1 LSSGPSRRDLLIGG
15 GALSALLLP
24 GVSRAAGS
32 RRNLVVV
39 FAQGGWDVT
48 YAFDPKIGVPGI
60 QGPET
65 HTNFGDVDDVNAV
78 QTFHG
83 IPIVANAARRPAVS
97 AFFEKWGAQT
107 CVVNGIATQSIAHEA
122 CRARILTGTADRR
135 NPDLAAITGGID
147 SADLPVGYVDLSG
160 YSHVGDLGASSGRV
174 GYYGQINTLID
185 PWETFPAP
193 ADAGFE
199 YPQYVPSDRG
209 QDAIGA
215 YLERR
220 LAKVRGA
227 WAGGANDHRLDSMA
241 EAARRAALLREHGV
255 DLIGDL
261 ELGVIQ
267 DMATMSGLAG
277 DLLRKGICRSVLV
290 GSALLWD
297 THNDNGPQ
305 HASYDDLFA
314 GIDLLTSDLAATGI
328 LDDTTIV
335 VVSEM
340 GRAPFLNDFRGKE
353 HWPHTSALV
362 IGGGVAGGRVI
373 GGTDDLLES
382 RPVDLRTG
390 EIDEANGTVPTY
402 ANFAAGV
409 LALAGVDPGDW
420 LPGVEPYRGFES

>member
-1 LSSGPSRRDLLIGG
+1 MFVPRLSL
-15 GALSALLLP
+15 
-24 GVSRAAGS
+24 AAGG

-48 YAFDPKIGVPGI
+48 YALDPKLGVAGI
-60 QGPET
+60 QGPEA
-65 HTNFGDVDDVNAV
+65 HARPGDPEDVNAV

-83 IPIVANAARRPAVS
+83 IPIVANGSRRPAVS
-97 AFFEKWGAQT
+97 TFFEKWGSQT
-107 CVVNGIATQSIAHEA
+107 CVVNGLATQSIAHEA

-135 NPDLAAITGGID
+135 NPDLAAITGAFD

-185 PWETFPAP
+185 PWQTFGAP

-199 YPQYVPSDRG
+199 YPQYVPSRAG
-209 QDAIGA
+209 QDAVQA

-220 LAKVRGA
+220 LGRLRETYG
-227 WAGGANDHRLDSMA
+227 GGANDHRLDAMH
-241 EAARRAALLREHGV
+241 EATDRARLLREHGV

-261 ELGVIQ
+261 ELGEIQ

-277 DLLRKGICRSVLV
+277 DLLRKQICRSVLV

-297 THNDNGPQ
+297 THNDNDPQ
-305 HASYDDLFA
+305 HASYEDLFA
-314 GIDLLTSDLAATGI
+314 GIDLLASDLDATGI

-340 GRAPFLNDFRGKE
+340 GRAPFLNDFGGKE

-362 IGGGVAGGRVI
+362 IGAGVAGGRVI

-382 RPVDLRTG
+382 RPVDLATG
-390 EIDEANGTVPTY
+390 AVDESGTIPTY
-402 ANFAAGV
+402 ANFAAGI
-409 LALAGVDPGDW
+409 LAMTGIDPEEW
-420 LPGVEPYRGFES
+420 LPGTTPYRGFES